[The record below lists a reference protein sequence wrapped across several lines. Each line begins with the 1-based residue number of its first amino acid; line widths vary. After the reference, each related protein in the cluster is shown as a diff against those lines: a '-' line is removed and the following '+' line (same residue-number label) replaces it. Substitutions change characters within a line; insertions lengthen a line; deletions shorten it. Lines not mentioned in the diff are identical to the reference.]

1 MCANFV
7 CSKNSNLEDDYATRF
22 PIRHKI
28 TGDTTFS
35 ARAKQANALPTTRR
49 EAYNAT
55 QQTSQT
61 NSYEPRRRTEC
72 LQPPTSVT
80 LWQAG
85 FPNAGCHS
93 VVTSGPR
100 VSGDRTADANTV
112 ARVGL
117 ASKAGR
123 CRHLSQPSTA
133 CATLHGWHQFPQNTM
148 STLDL
153 FTEAESDVEVIARG
167 AFLLRGFVADT
178 DATLLAE
185 IVRISKVAPFRHM
198 VTPAGYRM
206 SAAMTN
212 CGPAGWTTDCNGYRY
227 ECVDPT
233 TGNAWPP
240 LPGLFSNTATRA
252 AKKVGYKHFAPDA
265 CLIRAP
271 DYHCTRT
278 AMRLISPLRS
288 SQCHSAY
295 QQFSCSVDRTVPTG
309 RNAFRYNMVT

>member
-1 MCANFV
+1 
-7 CSKNSNLEDDYATRF
+7 
-22 PIRHKI
+22 
-28 TGDTTFS
+28 
-35 ARAKQANALPTTRR
+35 
-49 EAYNAT
+49 
-55 QQTSQT
+55 
-61 NSYEPRRRTEC
+61 
-72 LQPPTSVT
+72 
-80 LWQAG
+80 
-85 FPNAGCHS
+85 
-93 VVTSGPR
+93 
-100 VSGDRTADANTV
+100 
-112 ARVGL
+112 
-117 ASKAGR
+117 
-123 CRHLSQPSTA
+123 
-133 CATLHGWHQFPQNTM
+133 M

-265 CLIRAP
+265 CLINRYAP
-271 DYHCTRT
+271 GARLSLHQDRDEADLTAPIVSVSLGLSAIFLFGGPHRTDRPQRISLQHGDVIVWGGPARLFYHGI
-278 AMRLISPLRS
+278 APLKDDF
-288 SQCHSAY
+288 H
-295 QQFSCSVDRTVPTG
+295 PLTG
-309 RNAFRYNMVT
+309 RIRYNLTLRKAL